1 MAAAMGMQRW
11 MRARTMGAE
20 ERYQRLEPTVSAE
33 VGIAAVVD
41 CGGVAEPAD
50 GLDGLDGLDGF

>member
-20 ERYQRLEPTVSAE
+20 DRYHRLEPTVSAE
-33 VGIAAVVD
+33 VGLSGVVD
-41 CGGVAEPAD
+41 GGGVAEPAD
-50 GLDGLDGLDGF
+50 GLDGF